1 MSRVSCLVSRVSCL
15 VGCPL
20 GACLVSRATND
31 FLTWREAVRY
41 NDRMNALISSPPQT
55 ADRSALTVIPLVD
68 PLLVDAQERVQLLDL
83 TADELTAYLAELGQP
98 KFRAQQVWEW
108 LYKRYAADFAEMSNL
123 PKALRERLARE
134 AMIDPLTPVAE
145 MTSLARDTHKVLFQL
160 HDGQTIEAVLML
172 YEKRRTLCISS
183 QAGCAMGCTFCATAK
198 GGLARNLTPG
208 EIIAQVL
215 YFARYLANA
224 DAEPDLDVERPS
236 HVTNIVLMGM
246 GEPLHNYA
254 NVWNALRRL
263 TDATGFGLGARHI
276 TLSTVGLVPMIDR
289 MADEPLQ
296 INLAVSLHA
305 PNDTLRTG
313 LVPVNRGYGVDEL
326 LAAVARYIAKTNR
339 RVTFE
344 YALMNGIND
353 SPALATEMA
362 EKLAP
367 LLCHVNVI
375 PLNPIPDSPYQPT
388 SDADT
393 ERFVQILRDH
403 GVPATV
409 RLRRG
414 IEINAGCGQLRRAI
428 KG

>member
-1 MSRVSCLVSRVSCL
+1 
-15 VGCPL
+15 
-20 GACLVSRATND
+20 
-31 FLTWREAVRY
+31 
-41 NDRMNALISSPPQT
+41 
-55 ADRSALTVIPLVD
+55 
-68 PLLVDAQERVQLLDL
+68 
-83 TADELTAYLAELGQP
+83 
-98 KFRAQQVWEW
+98 
-108 LYKRYAADFAEMSNL
+108 
-123 PKALRERLARE
+123 
-134 AMIDPLTPVAE
+134 
-145 MTSLARDTHKVLFQL
+145 
-160 HDGQTIEAVLML
+160 ML

-183 QAGCAMGCTFCATAK
+183 QAGCAMGCTFCATAQ

-215 YFARYLANA
+215 YFAHFLA
-224 DAEPDLDVERPS
+224 DPEAEPLVYSAQFEDASPAQEDDAPFQIAESLHVERPT

-263 TDATGFGLGARHI
+263 TDTSAFGLGARHI
-276 TLSTVGLVPMIDR
+276 TLSTVGLIPMIDR
-289 MADEPLQ
+289 MAEEELQ

-305 PNDTLRTG
+305 PNDPLRTS
-313 LVPVNRGYGVDEL
+313 LVPVNRGYDVDKL
-326 LAAVARYIAKTNR
+326 LAAVARYIEKTNR

-344 YALMNGIND
+344 YALMRGIND
-353 SPALATEMA
+353 SPALATELA

-388 SDADT
+388 SDKDT
-393 ERFVQILRDH
+393 ERFVGILRKH

-414 IEINAGCGQLRRAI
+414 IEINAGCGQLRRAVTTNI
-428 KG
+428 SLIDQ